1 MQYSNEHASANH
13 PTLSQPRNLKLPTLR
28 FVKTKLNTF
37 GKCSSFSALCKWI
50 VETHTYK
57 LSIVKLSIPINT
69 NLIYWQQRQPSSN
82 INFIMHLLI
91 HLTWIINQLMIV
103 VKMNLNSKWDTSFSL
118 AALVRFSLYSGLG
131 FSAADAF
138 VQFI

>member
-91 HLTWIINQLMIV
+91 HLTWIINKLMIV
-103 VKMNLNSKWDTSFSL
+103 VKMNLNSLPCSIFGSL
-118 AALVRFSLYSGLG
+118 WSLVRSWIG

-138 VQFI
+138 VQFT